1 MNKKYSNIPLKI
13 RSARELHSAY
23 NLTMTQNNSGP
34 LAGLRV
40 LDLAGESG
48 LFCGRMLGE
57 LGAEVIKIEPPGGD
71 SFRARGPWLAGEENN
86 PEASL
91 YHLHYNV
98 NKKSVT
104 VNLLE
109 SEGQILFRQMAT
121 SADVVLETMAPGEMN
136 ALGIGFESL
145 REVNPRLIYTTITP
159 FGQNGPLSEWS
170 GNALTGAAMSGL
182 LYLNG
187 DPSEAP
193 NQPAAEQAYHMASLV
208 ATWSTL
214 IAIRTRS
221 TKDTGSRV
229 DISVQ
234 EAAAMA
240 TVQTANAN
248 FYTWHGELPMRGGM
262 RHFGSRHLYLCK
274 DEKWASISIRPVR
287 WYDFVQWLSEE
298 GVEPD
303 LTDEKWSDPF
313 FRRDHQD
320 EIEEAHANLSRKF
333 DRDELVRVGQS
344 RRMLIVPVNKID
356 DLSQHTQLRERDF
369 FKEVRYDNFSDL
381 KLEHPGPA
389 YQFSLT
395 KPPAYSRAP
404 LVGEHNDYMY
414 SEVLNITRD
423 RYDELAI
430 EKII

>member
-1 MNKKYSNIPLKI
+1 MAPSD
-13 RSARELHSAY
+13 
-23 NLTMTQNNSGP
+23 TGP
-34 LAGLRV
+34 LTGLRV

-48 LFCGRMLGE
+48 LFCGRMFAE
-57 LGAEVIKIEPPGGD
+57 LGAEVIKIEPPRGD

-104 VNLLE
+104 VDLLQPK
-109 SEGQILFRQMAT
+109 GQTLFREMINT
-121 SADVVLETMAPGEMN
+121 ADIVLETMAPGEMDS
-136 ALGIGFESL
+136 LGIGFDSL
-145 REVNPRLIYTTITP
+145 HEINPHLIYTTITP
-159 FGQNGPLSEWS
+159 FGQNGPLNQWT

-187 DPSEAP
+187 DPSEPP
-193 NQPAAEQAYHMASLV
+193 NAPAAEQAYHMASLV

-229 DISVQ
+229 DVSVQ
-234 EAAAMA
+234 EAATMA
-240 TVQTANAN
+240 TVQTANPN
-248 FYTWHGELPMRGGM
+248 FYTWHGQLPMRGGM
-262 RHFGSRHLYLCK
+262 RHFGARHLYLCR

-287 WYDFVQWLSEE
+287 WHDFVQWLSEE
-298 GVEPD
+298 RVEPD
-303 LTDEKWSDPF
+303 LTAEKWNDPF
-313 FRRDHQD
+313 YRRDHQD
-320 EIEEAHANLSRKF
+320 EIEEAHIDLSKKF
-333 DRDELVRVGQS
+333 DRDELVRIGQS

-369 FKEVRYDNFSDL
+369 FEEVKYENFGDL

-404 LVGEHNDYMY
+404 LIGEHNNYMY
-414 SEVLNITRD
+414 LEVLDINTN
-423 RYDELAI
+423 RYNTLVS

>member
-1 MNKKYSNIPLKI
+1 MY
-13 RSARELHSAY
+13 SAY
-23 NLTMTQNNSGP
+23 NLTMPQNNLGP
-34 LAGLRV
+34 LADLRI

-48 LFCGRMLGE
+48 LFCGRMLAE
-57 LGAEVIKIEPPGGD
+57 LGAEVIKLEPPGGD
-71 SFRARGPWLAGEENN
+71 AFRSRGPWLAGEENN

-104 VNLLE
+104 INLLKP
-109 SEGQILFRQMAT
+109 EGQILCKQMVA
-121 SADVVLETMAPGEMN
+121 SSDVVLETMTPGEMDS
-136 ALGIGFESL
+136 LGIGFESL
-145 REVNPRLIYTTITP
+145 QEINPQLIYTTITP
-159 FGQNGPLSEWS
+159 FGQNGPLSQWS

-187 DPSEAP
+187 DMSEPP

-214 IAIRTRS
+214 IAIRARS
-221 TKDTGSRV
+221 TKCVGSRV

-262 RHFGSRHLYLCK
+262 RHFGSRHLYRCR

-287 WYDFVQWLSEE
+287 WHDFVQWLNEE
-298 GVEPD
+298 KIEPD
-303 LTDEKWSDPF
+303 LTSEQWSDPF
-313 FRRDHQD
+313 YRRDHQD
-320 EIEEAHANLSRKF
+320 EIEEAHANLSKKF
-333 DRDELVRVGQS
+333 NRDELVRVGQS

-356 DLSQHTQLRERDF
+356 DLSQHSQLRERDF
-369 FKEVRYDNFSDL
+369 FKEVTYDNFADL

-395 KPPAYSRAP
+395 KPPAYTRAP
-404 LVGEHNDYMY
+404 LVGEHNHYMY
-414 SEVLNITRD
+414 SEILNIAKD
-423 RYDELAI
+423 RYDRLAI
-430 EKII
+430 ENII

>member
-1 MNKKYSNIPLKI
+1 MNKEYSNIPLKI

>member
-1 MNKKYSNIPLKI
+1 
-13 RSARELHSAY
+13 
-23 NLTMTQNNSGP
+23 MTQNNSGP

-71 SFRARGPWLAGEENN
+71 SFRARGPWLAGEEHN

-104 VNLLE
+104 LNLLKP
-109 SEGQILFRQMAT
+109 EGQILFKQMAT
-121 SADVVLETMAPGEMN
+121 SADVVLETTTPGEMN

-159 FGQNGPLSEWS
+159 FGQNGPLSQWS

-214 IAIRTRS
+214 IALRTRS

-262 RHFGSRHLYLCK
+262 YHFGARHLYLCR

-287 WYDFVQWLSEE
+287 WHDFVDWLSEE
-298 GVEPD
+298 GVKPD
-303 LTDEKWSDPF
+303 LTDAKWSDPF

-320 EIEEAHANLSRKF
+320 EIQEAHANLSRKF

-369 FKEVRYDNFSDL
+369 FKEVTYDNFADL

-395 KPPAYSRAP
+395 KPPAYTRAP
-404 LVGEHNDYMY
+404 LIGEHNHYMY
-414 SEVLNITRD
+414 SEVLNIATD
-423 RYDELAI
+423 RYDRLTVGN
-430 EKII
+430 II

>member
-1 MNKKYSNIPLKI
+1 MNKEYSNIPLKI

-170 GNALTGAAMSGL
+170 GNALT
-182 LYLNG
+182 G